1 MILLALDTSTETA
14 SVALLRDGHVEQ
26 RVEHGGR
33 NHGERL
39 LPMVDELLAQ
49 AGVRLAGLDAIAFG
63 RGPGG
68 FTGVRLCASVVQG
81 LAFGARLPVVPVS
94 TLRAVAQSAFEQD
107 AAAQRVL
114 VCNDARM
121 GEVYWAWFER
131 GGDGLAQ
138 VAGPEG
144 VSAPAQV
151 VVEAASSPAA
161 IGAGRG
167 FAAYPQLAA
176 SAPGLARILAEAWPS
191 AAAIA
196 RLAAPEVAA
205 GRVLSAASAL
215 PVYVRDRVAEPR
227 RG

>member
-1 MILLALDTSTETA
+1 MMLLALDTSTETA
-14 SVALLRDGHVEQ
+14 SVALLRDGEVEQ

-49 AGVRLAGLDAIAFG
+49 AGVRLADLDAIAFG

-81 LAFGARLPVVPVS
+81 LAFGAGLPVVPVS

-131 GGDGLAQ
+131 GSDGLA
-138 VAGPEG
+138 VAAGAEA
-144 VSAPAQV
+144 VSAPEQPGL
-151 VVEAASSPAA
+151 EAAGSPTA

-167 FAAYPQLAA
+167 FAVHPQLAV
-176 SAPGLARILAEAWPS
+176 SARGLARLLAEVWPS

-196 RLAAPEVAA
+196 RLAVPEVAA
-205 GRVLSAASAL
+205 GRVLSAAAAL
-215 PVYVRDRVAEPR
+215 PVYVRDRVAQPR
-227 RG
+227 RD

>member
-14 SVALLRDGHVEQ
+14 SVALLRGGSVEQ
-26 RVEHGGR
+26 RVEEGGR
-33 NHGERL
+33 SHGERL

-49 AGVRLAGLDAIAFG
+49 AGVRLGDLGAIAFG

-81 LAFGARLPVVPVS
+81 LAFGAGLPVVPVS
-94 TLRAVAQSAFEQD
+94 TLRAVAQSALEQD
-107 AAAQRVL
+107 ATAQRVL

-121 GEVYWAWFER
+121 GEVYWGWFER
-131 GGDGLAQ
+131 GDDGLAIA
-138 VAGPEG
+138 AGDEA
-144 VSAPAQV
+144 VSAPEQV
-151 VVEAASSPAA
+151 VVGAAGSPPA

-167 FAAYPQLAA
+167 FAAYPQLSA
-176 SAPGLARILAEAWPS
+176 SSPGLVRILAEAWPS

-196 RLAAPEVAA
+196 RLAVPEIAA
-205 GRVLSAASAL
+205 GRVLSAAAAL
-215 PVYVRDRVAEPR
+215 PVYVRDRVAQPR